1 MKTSPAVIAIDGP
14 ASAGKSTL
22 GKKLAENLGYL
33 FFDTGCLYR
42 AVTLC
47 ALKRGIPVTDS
58 EAISRLAAALDI
70 QVTHPEVH
78 DGRQYTVMVDKIDIT
93 WELRSP
99 ETDASVSIVS
109 TFPGVRKTLTER
121 MREIACAGSV
131 VMVGRDIGTVVL
143 PNAPLKIYLDAKID
157 ERARRRHAEIIARG
171 EHSDF
176 EKVIGS
182 MRHRD
187 LTDSLRETAPLRVA
201 ADAHVIDTTGIEP
214 DHVFTAIKNIV
225 QKHSS

>member
-1 MKTSPAVIAIDGP
+1 MKTAPAVIAIDGP

-22 GKKLAENLGYL
+22 GKKLAGKLGYL

-47 ALKRGIPVTDS
+47 ALKREIPVTDS
-58 EAISRLAAALDI
+58 EAISSLTAALDI
-70 QVTHPEVH
+70 QVTQPEVQ
-78 DGRQYTVMVDKIDIT
+78 DGRQYTVIVDQIDIT
-93 WELRSP
+93 WDLRSP

-109 TFPGVRKTLTER
+109 TFPQVRNILTQR
-121 MREIACAGSV
+121 MREIARAGSV
-131 VMVGRDIGTVVL
+131 VMVGRDIGTVVV

-157 ERARRRHAEIIARG
+157 ERARRRHAEIITRG

-176 EKVIGS
+176 EQVIGS
-182 MRHRD
+182 MRSRD
-187 LTDSLRETAPLRVA
+187 LTDSLRETAPLRAA
-201 ADAHVIDTTGIEP
+201 ADAHVIDTTGMEP

-225 QKHSS
+225 KKYRS

>member
-1 MKTSPAVIAIDGP
+1 MEDAYTNRNRTAGFAALKKLHSEKDLMKTSPAVIAIDGP

-121 MREIACAGSV
+121 MRERSN
-131 VMVGRDIGTVVL
+131 GRT
-143 PNAPLKIYLDAKID
+143 
-157 ERARRRHAEIIARG
+157 
-171 EHSDF
+171 
-176 EKVIGS
+176 
-182 MRHRD
+182 
-187 LTDSLRETAPLRVA
+187 
-201 ADAHVIDTTGIEP
+201 
-214 DHVFTAIKNIV
+214 
-225 QKHSS
+225 